1 MKKEKVNLVNLV
13 GKQMRM
19 GNRINQIEKEM
30 PSKGDLTEESY
41 LKKLGSMKADLDK
54 IEFDIQDD
62 LMQTLKEVFEK
73 ERKPGQSFSDWFK
86 SKPIDEIKRLSLKNG
101 GTVNETYGD
110 LIDAYEKGIDVMP
123 GEDLTK
129 YIERIRKS
137 QLLNKLKED

>member
-1 MKKEKVNLVNLV
+1 MKKEKVNLVALV
-13 GKQMRM
+13 GKQMRT
-19 GNRINQIEKEM
+19 GDRLNAIEKQM
-30 PSKGDLTEESY
+30 PSKGDGEDKKSLRNLGN
-41 LKKLGSMKADLDK
+41 LKAELDK
-54 IEFDIQDD
+54 IEFDVKED

-73 ERKPGQSFSDWFK
+73 ERKPGQSFGDWFK

-137 QLLNKLKED
+137 QLLEKMKDK

>member
-1 MKKEKVNLVNLV
+1 MKNRTIKDPTYSIYKDGGNVENKAKAA
-13 GKQMRM
+13 GKD
-19 GNRINQIEKEM
+19 E
-30 PSKGDLTEESY
+30 L
-41 LKKLGSMKADLDK
+41 LKLAKDEAD
-54 IEFDIQDD
+54 IRFDVEGEIIDILQENY
-62 LMQTLKEVFEK
+62 QK

-137 QLLNKLKED
+137 QLLEKVKED

>member
-54 IEFDIQDD
+54 IEFDIQED

-86 SKPIDEIKRLSLKNG
+86 SKPIDELKRLSLANG
-101 GTVNETYGD
+101 GTVEEKYGD
-110 LIDAYEKGIDVMP
+110 LIDAFEKGIDVMP

-137 QLLNKLKED
+137 QLLEKVKED

>member
-1 MKKEKVNLVNLV
+1 MKKEKVNLVALV
-13 GKQMRM
+13 GKQMRT
-19 GNRINQIEKEM
+19 GDRLNAIEKQM
-30 PSKGDLTEESY
+30 PSKGDGEDKKSLRNLGN
-41 LKKLGSMKADLDK
+41 LKAELDK
-54 IEFDIQDD
+54 IEFDIQED

-73 ERKPGQSFSDWFK
+73 ERKPGQSFGDWFK

-137 QLLNKLKED
+137 QLLEKMKDK

>member
-1 MKKEKVNLVNLV
+1 
-13 GKQMRM
+13 M

-73 ERKPGQSFSDWFK
+73 KENQVKALVIGLK
-86 SKPIDEIKRLSLKNG
+86 VNLLMSLK
-101 GTVNETYGD
+101 D
-110 LIDAYEKGIDVMP
+110 
-123 GEDLTK
+123 
-129 YIERIRKS
+129 
-137 QLLNKLKED
+137 

>member
-1 MKKEKVNLVNLV
+1 MKKEKVNLVALV
-13 GKQMRM
+13 GKQMRT
-19 GNRINQIEKEM
+19 GNRLNAIEKQM
-30 PSKGDLTEESY
+30 PSKGDGEDKKSLRNLGN
-41 LKKLGSMKADLDK
+41 LKAELDK
-54 IEFDIQDD
+54 IEFDIQED

-73 ERKPGQSFSDWFK
+73 ERKPGQSFGDWFK

-137 QLLNKLKED
+137 QLLEKMKDK

>member
-110 LIDAYEKGIDVMP
+110 LIDAYEKGIDVMK
-123 GEDLTK
+123 GESLTQ
-129 YIERIRKS
+129 YIKRIKAAEKDRS
-137 QLLNKLKED
+137 

>member
-41 LKKLGSMKADLDK
+41 LKRLGSMKADLDK

-73 ERKPGQSFSDWFK
+73 ERKPGQSFNDWFK
-86 SKPIDEIKRLSLKNG
+86 SKPLDELKRLSLANG
-101 GTVNETYGD
+101 GTVEEKYGD
-110 LIDAYEKGIDVMP
+110 LIDAFEKGIDVMP

-137 QLLNKLKED
+137 QLLEKVKED

>member
-86 SKPIDEIKRLSLKNG
+86 SKPLDELKRLSLANG
-101 GTVNETYGD
+101 GTVEEKYGD
-110 LIDAYEKGIDVMP
+110 LIDAFEKGIDVMP

-129 YIERIRKS
+129 YIERLRKS
-137 QLLNKLKED
+137 QLLEKVKED

>member
-19 GNRINQIEKEM
+19 GNRINQIEKEL

-73 ERKPGQSFSDWFK
+73 ERKPGQSFNDWFK
-86 SKPIDEIKRLSLKNG
+86 SKPLDELKRLSLANG
-101 GTVNETYGD
+101 GTVEEKYGD
-110 LIDAYEKGIDVMP
+110 LIDAFEKGIDVMP

-137 QLLNKLKED
+137 QLLEKVKED

>member
-41 LKKLGSMKADLDK
+41 LKKLGSMKAELDK
-54 IEFDIQDD
+54 IEFDVKED

-86 SKPIDEIKRLSLKNG
+86 SKPIDELKRLSLANG
-101 GTVNETYGD
+101 GTVEEKYGD
-110 LIDAYEKGIDVMP
+110 LIDAFEKGIDVMP

-137 QLLNKLKED
+137 QLLEKVKED

>member
-73 ERKPGQSFSDWFK
+73 ERKPGQSFNDWFK
-86 SKPIDEIKRLSLKNG
+86 SKPLDELKRLSLANG
-101 GTVNETYGD
+101 GTVEEKYGN
-110 LIDAYEKGIDVMP
+110 LIDAFEKGIDVMP

-137 QLLNKLKED
+137 QLLEKVKED

>member
-41 LKKLGSMKADLDK
+41 LKRLGSMKADLDK

-73 ERKPGQSFSDWFK
+73 ERKPGQSFNDWFK
-86 SKPIDEIKRLSLKNG
+86 SKPH
-101 GTVNETYGD
+101 
-110 LIDAYEKGIDVMP
+110 
-123 GEDLTK
+123 
-129 YIERIRKS
+129 
-137 QLLNKLKED
+137 

>member
-1 MKKEKVNLVNLV
+1 MKKEKVNLVSLV

-137 QLLNKLKED
+137 QLLEKMKDK

>member
-73 ERKPGQSFSDWFK
+73 ERKPGQSFGDWVK
-86 SKPIDEIKRLSLKNG
+86 SKPLDELKRLSLANG
-101 GTVNETYGD
+101 GTVEEKYGD
-110 LIDAYEKGIDVMP
+110 LIDAFEKGIDVMP

-137 QLLNKLKED
+137 QLLEKVKED

>member
-41 LKKLGSMKADLDK
+41 LKRLGSMKADLDK

-73 ERKPGQSFSDWFK
+73 ERKPGQSFNDWFK
-86 SKPIDEIKRLSLKNG
+86 SKPIDELKRLSLANG
-101 GTVNETYGD
+101 GTVEEKYGD
-110 LIDAYEKGIDVMP
+110 LIDAFEKGIDVMP

-137 QLLNKLKED
+137 QLLEKVKED

>member
-1 MKKEKVNLVNLV
+1 MKKEKVNLVALV
-13 GKQMRM
+13 GKQMRT
-19 GNRINQIEKEM
+19 GNRLNAIEKQM
-30 PSKGDLTEESY
+30 PSKGDGEDKKSLRNLGN
-41 LKKLGSMKADLDK
+41 LKAELDK
-54 IEFDIQDD
+54 IEFDIQED

-73 ERKPGQSFSDWFK
+73 ERKPGQSFGDWFK

-129 YIERIRKS
+129 YIERSRKS
-137 QLLNKLKED
+137 QLLEKMKDK

>member
-54 IEFDIQDD
+54 IEFDIQED

-73 ERKPGQSFSDWFK
+73 ERKPGQSFNDWFK
-86 SKPIDEIKRLSLKNG
+86 SKPLDELKRLSLANG
-101 GTVNETYGD
+101 GTVEEKYGD
-110 LIDAYEKGIDVMP
+110 LIDAFEKGIDVMP

-137 QLLNKLKED
+137 QLLEKVKED

>member
-1 MKKEKVNLVNLV
+1 MKKEKVNLVALV
-13 GKQMRM
+13 GKQMRT
-19 GNRINQIEKEM
+19 GDRLNAIEKQM
-30 PSKGDLTEESY
+30 PSKGDGEDKKSLRNLGN
-41 LKKLGSMKADLDK
+41 LKAELDK
-54 IEFDIQDD
+54 IEFDIQED

-73 ERKPGQSFSDWFK
+73 ERKPGQSFGAWFK

-137 QLLNKLKED
+137 QLLEKMKDK

>member
-73 ERKPGQSFSDWFK
+73 ERKPGQSFNDWFK
-86 SKPIDEIKRLSLKNG
+86 SKPLDELKRLSLANG
-101 GTVNETYGD
+101 GTVEEKYGD
-110 LIDAYEKGIDVMP
+110 LIDAFEKGIDVMP

-137 QLLNKLKED
+137 QLLEKMKDK

>member
-19 GNRINQIEKEM
+19 GNRINQIEKEL

-73 ERKPGQSFSDWFK
+73 ERKPGQSFNDWFK
-86 SKPIDEIKRLSLKNG
+86 SKPIDELKRLSLANG
-101 GTVNETYGD
+101 GTVEEKYGD
-110 LIDAYEKGIDVMP
+110 LIDAFEKGIDVMP

-137 QLLNKLKED
+137 QLLEKVKED

>member
-19 GNRINQIEKEM
+19 GNRINQIEKEL

-137 QLLNKLKED
+137 QLLEKMKDK

>member
-137 QLLNKLKED
+137 QLLEKMKDK

>member
-1 MKKEKVNLVNLV
+1 MKKEKVNLVALV
-13 GKQMRM
+13 GKQMRT
-19 GNRINQIEKEM
+19 GNRLNAIEKQM
-30 PSKGDLTEESY
+30 PSKGDGEDKKSLRNLGN
-41 LKKLGSMKADLDK
+41 LKAELDK
-54 IEFDIQDD
+54 IEFDVKED

-137 QLLNKLKED
+137 QLLEKMKDK

>member
-1 MKKEKVNLVNLV
+1 MKKEKVNLVALV
-13 GKQMRM
+13 GKQMRT
-19 GNRINQIEKEM
+19 GNRLNAIEKQM
-30 PSKGDLTEESY
+30 PSKGDGEDKKSLRNLGN
-41 LKKLGSMKADLDK
+41 LKAELDK
-54 IEFDIQDD
+54 IEFDVKED

-73 ERKPGQSFSDWFK
+73 ERKPGQSFGDWFK

-137 QLLNKLKED
+137 QLLEKMKDK

>member
-110 LIDAYEKGIDVMP
+110 LIDAYEKGIDVIP

-137 QLLNKLKED
+137 QLLEKMKDK

>member
-1 MKKEKVNLVNLV
+1 MKKEKVNLVALV
-13 GKQMRM
+13 GKQMRT
-19 GNRINQIEKEM
+19 GDRLNAIEKQM
-30 PSKGDLTEESY
+30 PSKGDGEDKKSLRNLGN
-41 LKKLGSMKADLDK
+41 LKAELDK

-73 ERKPGQSFSDWFK
+73 ERKPGQSFNDWFK

-137 QLLNKLKED
+137 QLLEKMKDK

>member
-13 GKQMRM
+13 GKQMRI

-41 LKKLGSMKADLDK
+41 LKRLGSMKADLDK

-73 ERKPGQSFSDWFK
+73 ERKPGQSFNDWFK
-86 SKPIDEIKRLSLKNG
+86 SKPLDELKRLSLANG
-101 GTVNETYGD
+101 GTVEEKYGD
-110 LIDAYEKGIDVMP
+110 LIDAFEKGIDVMP

-137 QLLNKLKED
+137 QLLEKVKED

>member
-41 LKKLGSMKADLDK
+41 LKRLGSMKADLDK

-137 QLLNKLKED
+137 QLLEKMKDK

>member
-1 MKKEKVNLVNLV
+1 
-13 GKQMRM
+13 M

-86 SKPIDEIKRLSLKNG
+86 SKPLDELKRLSLANG
-101 GTVNETYGD
+101 GTVEEKYGD
-110 LIDAYEKGIDVMP
+110 LIDAFEKGIDVMP

-137 QLLNKLKED
+137 QLLEKVKED

>member
-54 IEFDIQDD
+54 IEFDIQED

-73 ERKPGQSFSDWFK
+73 ERKPGQSFGDWFK
-86 SKPIDEIKRLSLKNG
+86 SKPLDELKRLSLANG
-101 GTVNETYGD
+101 GTVEEKYGD
-110 LIDAYEKGIDVMP
+110 LIDAFEKGIDVMP

-137 QLLNKLKED
+137 QLLEKVKED